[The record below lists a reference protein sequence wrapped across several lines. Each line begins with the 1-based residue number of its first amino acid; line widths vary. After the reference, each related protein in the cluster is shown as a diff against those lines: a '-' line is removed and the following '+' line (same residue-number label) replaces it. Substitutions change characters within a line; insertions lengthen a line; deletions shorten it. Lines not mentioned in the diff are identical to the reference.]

1 MALYLCIV
9 LVWPC
14 TGPAC
19 DTLPVALLLYCA
31 CQAKALRWKLTTR
44 RADGADGGFA
54 EKHSDL
60 PPEELQDKEQHLVKQ
75 VRDAAG
81 HSLLAQLTPPPP
93 TPPCIVCFENCVL
106 AAV

>member
-1 MALYLCIV
+1 M
-9 LVWPC
+9 
-14 TGPAC
+14 
-19 DTLPVALLLYCA
+19 TLPVALLLYCA

-75 VRDAAG
+75 VRNAVG
-81 HSLLAQLTPPPP
+81 QSLLAQLTPPPP
-93 TPPCIVCFENCVL
+93 KPPLHSVF
-106 AAV
+106 